1 MKRRGSGT
9 ILTLSATLSGG
20 TFEYMAR
27 VSVACGAIEVMTQA
41 LAAEFGPS
49 GIRANCVRGSAIPET
64 RTIQETGA
72 GVAAV
77 SDRTPQMGVPP
88 LGRPITVEETVKAV
102 VFLASDLA
110 SGMTAQIT
118 PDTFGLAASP
128 RRPPTTAV
136 PSDNRTRR
144 AWRPR

>member
-1 MKRRGSGT
+1 MAGISAARG
-9 ILTLSATLSGG
+9 A
-20 TFEYMAR
+20 
-27 VSVACGAIEVMTQA
+27 VEVMTQA
-41 LAAEFGPS
+41 LAAEFGS
-49 GIRANCVRGSAIPET
+49 AGIRVNCVRGPAMPET

-77 SDRTPQMGVPP
+77 SDRAPQMRVPP

-110 SGMTAQIT
+110 SGITAQIT